1 MEDIGTFFG
10 IYYGHLVSF
19 IAIWCSLS
27 SFGIFSH
34 VLVNY
39 IYAVPRKIWQ
49 SCLQVRE
56 NSFAL

>member
-10 IYYGHLVSF
+10 HLEY
-19 IAIWCSLS
+19 IMAIWYRLWP
-27 SFGIFSH
+27 FGIVCLH
-34 VLVNY
+34 PPVLVNY

-56 NSFAL
+56 HSFAL